1 MGSRMGPNYACLF
14 VGYVEQQIRE
24 QYTGFIP
31 QLHKRYINDIV
42 GAASCRR
49 DELDDFINFVSN
61 VHPVLQFTST
71 ITETE
76 LPFLD
81 INLRISE
88 DRIQTSA
95 FYKKT
100 DTHNY
105 LHFSS
110 FHPDHCK
117 RAIPYSQFLRLRRF
131 CSDDDDFLIKSREMM
146 TFFTQRGYPLTSLE
160 QDLRK
165 VTTIGRPDALTGSER
180 GDTTV
185 DRVPMVMTYHPFNTH
200 IKRYISTSELSHFI
214 HRPANARHLS
224 YKRDLSLRD
233 ILVHLTD
240 SSSTEQPGSYA
251 CQRPRCHTCEYITP
265 LNDIR
270 GPKSTFTIRDHFTC
284 VSENLVYCISCRRCS
299 HIYIGKTGRSLKCR
313 IGKHLRSIRNN
324 TPGFPVAQH
333 FNSAGHRIIDVQVRG
348 MRLCRGSNILRKQ
361 LEMKLIFQLGTVQL
375 HGLNITISN
384 TFELCARYFLRVHT
398 SF

>member
-1 MGSRMGPNYACLF
+1 MDVKPLYTVIPNDCGLQALAYFLDKRDIKEPTTSTLTRLAELVLTLNSFSFNNEYYRQRGGVAMGSRMGPNYACLF

-24 QYTGFIP
+24 RYTGFIP
-31 QLHKRYINDIV
+31 QLHKRYIS
-42 GAASCRR
+42 ATCRR
-49 DELDDFINFVSN
+49 DELDDFINFVAN
-61 VHPVLQFTST
+61 FHPALQFTST

-95 FYKKT
+95 FYKET
-100 DTHNY
+100 DTHNN

-117 RAIPYSQFLRLRRF
+117 RAIPYSQFLRLRRL
-131 CSDDDDFLIKSREMM
+131 CSDDDDFLIKAREMM

-185 DRVPMVMTYHPFNTH
+185 DRLPMVMTYHPFNTH
-200 IKRYISTSELSHFI
+200 IKRYLLQNFRIIFYPQTS
-214 HRPANARHLS
+214 
-224 YKRDLSLRD
+224 
-233 ILVHLTD
+233 
-240 SSSTEQPGSYA
+240 
-251 CQRPRCHTCEYITP
+251 
-265 LNDIR
+265 
-270 GPKSTFTIRDHFTC
+270 
-284 VSENLVYCISCRRCS
+284 
-299 HIYIGKTGRSLKCR
+299 
-313 IGKHLRSIRNN
+313 SIRNT

-333 FNSAGHRIIDVQVRG
+333 FNSAGHSITDVQVRG

-361 LEMKLIFQLGTVQL
+361 LEMNLIFQLGTVQP
-375 HGLNITISN
+375 HGLNIN
-384 TFELCARYFLRVHT
+384 FK
-398 SF
+398 